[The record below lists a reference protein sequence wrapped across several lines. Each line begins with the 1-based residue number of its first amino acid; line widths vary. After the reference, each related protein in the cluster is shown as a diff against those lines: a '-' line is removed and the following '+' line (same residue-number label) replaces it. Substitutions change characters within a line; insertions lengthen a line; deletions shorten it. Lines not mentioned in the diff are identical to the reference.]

1 MALPTP
7 KELQYQLDHVHDDR
21 AKDIVVSNSI
31 CISLAAL
38 AVVLRFSARR
48 LSKAKVGADDYM
60 ITAALLFAAGE
71 ITAGLLCV
79 RFGGAKHAI
88 TLTNPSRF
96 AKGAIATELF
106 YCAAIAS
113 VKLSCLLLYRRL
125 FPMKGFIRILWSVGG
140 FIVLYTIVQIC
151 LIIFQCSPISRAWNP
166 SIKAECINIGTAT
179 TAVAALNVATDFST
193 LTLPLPL
200 IWGLQLPTAQK
211 LQVSGIFLLGSFVCV
226 VSIYRTTIIGKL
238 SLADASWSD
247 VDPCVW
253 SAVEV
258 CVGIVTREDERPA
271 MRPQILKGA

>member
-179 TAVAALNVATDFST
+179 TAVAALNVATDFTT
-193 LTLPLPL
+193 LT
-200 IWGLQLPTAQK
+200 
-211 LQVSGIFLLGSFVCV
+211 VCV